1 MEYKNL
7 CKDDTVYSTMEGS
20 LVLYETFCLGSRVCT
35 QGNTL
40 LATKEI
46 IGRSAPI
53 LKPPW
58 LLLKNPLPGVDARN
72 VWIAPRGSRK

>member
-1 MEYKNL
+1 MVYKSS
-7 CKDDTVYSTMEGS
+7 CKDDIQSRALLYCASKLFTLAAEFVHERTHS
-20 LVLYETFCLGSRVCT
+20 LRL
-35 QGNTL
+35 
-40 LATKEI
+40 KEI
-46 IGRSAPI
+46 IGGSAPI